1 MAIIITNADNNLI
14 DILKSTNKKL
24 SKPYKIEKFQE
35 DFIPYQESYAYKKYQ
50 SFSEDYK
57 KELAEE
63 IKADIKRL

>member
-1 MAIIITNADNNLI
+1 MVITITNADNNLI
-14 DILKSTNKKL
+14 DILESINKKL
-24 SKPYKIEKFQE
+24 SKPLQE

-63 IKADIKRL
+63 IKTDIKRL